1 MNKRDYLRY
10 QIAVVQ
16 CTVLLLLKSFL
27 SSRKTEEE
35 AGDAGLEVSVLKKK
49 VSSLEEES
57 SQLKKS
63 LTHVQGELD
72 QQQRLNHALAQR
84 NVRKLIAF
92 GPFRLLKAKPL

>member
-1 MNKRDYLRY
+1 MNKKDYNFFSK
-10 QIAVVQ
+10 VVVH
-16 CTVLLLLKSFL
+16 CTMYSAAPYKIFVST
-27 SSRKTEEE
+27 RKTEEE

-49 VSSLEEES
+49 LSSLEEES

-84 NVRKLIAF
+84 NVRKLKIF
-92 GPFRLLKAKPL
+92 GSLNFSLF

>member
-1 MNKRDYLRY
+1 M
-10 QIAVVQ
+10 
-16 CTVLLLLKSFL
+16 

-49 VSSLEEES
+49 LSSMEEES

-84 NVRKLIAF
+84 NVRKLISF
-92 GPFRLLKAKPL
+92 GPFRLF